1 MKGDSLGNA
10 ALVRAARSMF
20 IRATAVGMLLAPIAT
35 QARADSVSDFYQG
48 KQIRIIVGFGPG
60 AAYDGFARLYARF
73 LGKYIPGNPGFIVEN
88 KPGAASLIAA
98 NYIYSGAP
106 KDGTVLGT
114 INRNMPLLQELGD
127 KNARFDAK
135 NFTWIG
141 SPSDYSRDGF
151 FLLVRKDV
159 ARAKS
164 LLASGPAGQITI
176 AATARGSTSSDIA
189 HLLQTTLKLNVRIVD
204 GYRDDS
210 AMVLAIDNHE
220 VDGAMIGMT
229 ATNAVRPNWMRKGG
243 DMQALLQFARST
255 RHELFPDA
263 PTAREL
269 AKDQRTHDL
278 IELAEL
284 PFALGFPLIGPPDMP
299 ADRVAALQ
307 AAYMQM
313 SADPEYIEQTDKLGY
328 MMSPV
333 SGKDL
338 LETVKRIQ
346 AEPPAVRE
354 EMKAMWGLDR

>member
-1 MKGDSLGNA
+1 MKGISLGKA
-10 ALVRAARSMF
+10 GLGRATRSLVVRAVAG
-20 IRATAVGMLLAPIAT
+20 AMLLAPIAT
-35 QARADSVSDFYQG
+35 QAAADGVSDFYQG
-48 KQIRIIVGFGPG
+48 KQIRIVVGFGPG

-73 LGKYIPGNPGFIVEN
+73 LPKYIPGNPNIIIEN

-141 SPSDYSRDGF
+141 SPSDYSTDGF

-159 ARAKS
+159 AASKS
-164 LLASGPAGQITI
+164 LLGDGRGGQITI

-189 HLLQTTLKLNVRIVD
+189 HLLQTTLNLNVRIVD

-210 AMVLAIDNHE
+210 AMALAIDNRE
-220 VDGAMIGMT
+220 VEGAMIGMT
-229 ATNAVRPNWMRKGG
+229 ATNAVRPEWMRKGS
-243 DMQALLQFARST
+243 DVTALLQFARGA

-269 AKDQRTHDL
+269 AKDQRAHDL

-299 ADRVAALQ
+299 ADRVSALQ
-307 AAYMQM
+307 EAYMKM
-313 SADPEYIEQTDKLGY
+313 SADPEYLEQTSRLGY
-328 MMSPV
+328 MISPV

-346 AEPPAVRE
+346 AEPASVKE
-354 EMKAMWGLDR
+354 EMKSMWGQER